1 MHITVK
7 ENHMNRSASYVH
19 ALNGRLRIKLPGL
32 KGNPGKAQEIEN
44 RCSLLTGLHQVSAN
58 PVTGRLLFT
67 YDPRL
72 LKQEEIGAVLREMGY
87 FQDHSGEQISI
98 LGSASSTHGVV
109 EKITTT
115 LASGLME
122 IALTRLV
129 GALL

>member
-1 MHITVK
+1 
-7 ENHMNRSASYVH
+7 MNRSASYVH
-19 ALNGRLRIKLPGL
+19 ALNGRLRIKIPGL
-32 KGNPGKAQEIEN
+32 KGNPLRAQEIEN
-44 RCSLLTGLHQVSAN
+44 QCNLMTGMQQVSVNLVTGSLL
-58 PVTGRLLFT
+58 FI
-67 YDPRL
+67 YDPHL
-72 LKQEEIGAVLREMGY
+72 LKQEEIGAVLRNLGY
-87 FQDHSGEQISI
+87 FRDHSGGQISI

>member
-1 MHITVK
+1 MHITAK

-32 KGNPGKAQEIEN
+32 KGNTMRAQEIEN
-44 RCSLLTGLHQVSAN
+44 QFNLMTGMQQVSAN
-58 PVTGRLLFT
+58 PVTGSLLFT
-67 YDPRL
+67 YDPHL
-72 LKQEEIGAVLREMGY
+72 LRQEEIFAVLKELGY
-87 FQDHSGEQISI
+87 SLDSSGRP
-98 LGSASSTHGVV
+98 ASFVSSPSSNHGVV

-129 GALL
+129 GALI